1 MSVYGVINTYN
12 DFPFIEAAVSS
23 LAPLVDLVIAIDG
36 RYSDFPQLGG
46 SDISTDG
53 TLEYLERHNDVH
65 ISIVPNLT
73 EVHKRNC
80 YLMGQP
86 GDWYVQ
92 LDGDEEWV
100 GPLVIPQAD
109 MGIVPVVRSDFT
121 GRTYNPLVT
130 DRIRVFR
137 HVSDLHYARK
147 HYWLFDGFERT
158 FATLQKPG
166 GCYTAERLDAK
177 IIHHEDK
184 RDAYR
189 NAAKAHYYR
198 NVLTPRESKIK
209 EVDR

>member
-1 MSVYGVINTYN
+1 MLIGCLNTYN
-12 DFPFIEAAVSS
+12 DFPLVKATYESIS
-23 LAPLVDLVIAIDG
+23 LLVDLVVVVDG
-36 RYSDFPQLGG
+36 RYEDFEQVNG

-53 TLEYLERHNDVH
+53 TLEYLERRNDTK
-65 ISIVPNLT
+65 IIIWPNVS

-80 YLMGQP
+80 YLIGQYP
-86 GDWYVQ
+86 TDWYLQ
-92 LDGDEEWV
+92 LDGDEEWS
-100 GPLVIPQAD
+100 GPLAIPKAD
-109 MGIVPVVRSDFT
+109 MGIVPVVRSDFA

-137 HVSDLHYARK
+137 HVDGLRYARK
-147 HYWLFDGFERT
+147 HYWLFDGEERT

-166 GCYTAERLDAK
+166 RCYTAERLDAK

-209 EVDR
+209 EVD